1 MIDIKRLF
9 AEFENYKKKKHKRKR
24 IIKKYASIR
33 YNDEHITN
41 NR

>member
-1 MIDIKRLF
+1 MIDIKDYLQ
-9 AEFENYKKKKHKRKR
+9 NLKITKKKHKRKR